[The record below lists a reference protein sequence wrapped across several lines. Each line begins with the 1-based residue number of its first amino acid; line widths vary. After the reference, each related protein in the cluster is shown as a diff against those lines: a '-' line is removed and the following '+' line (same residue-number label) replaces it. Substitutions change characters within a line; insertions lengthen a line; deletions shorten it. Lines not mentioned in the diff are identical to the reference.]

1 MNRTVLVFGAAGF
14 VGSALAH
21 SLLAAGETVVSVT
34 RDRTR
39 TPPGTAVVY
48 GDVTD
53 QAFCRRV
60 IADYKV
66 DVLYHLAAQSIV
78 SVCADDPL
86 GALEITALGTARLLQ
101 AIRDTG
107 RKVRTVVMT
116 SDKVYGHAPSPYT
129 EDTPFDARHPYEVSK
144 ACQDMIARMF
154 AFTYDMDVRVVRSVN
169 IYGPNDPNEDRLIPQ
184 TILRCLRGEPP
195 RLHEGASR
203 MLRQY
208 VYIDDLVAAL
218 RRVEVH
224 EQEAGAFCV
233 GAPDEARSVLDVM
246 RAIYQVGGQSWQEP
260 EVAPRAG
267 GFKEIASQSIDDR
280 KLRSIGW
287 QPSVHFAE
295 GIERTFR
302 WYKESSHGVR

>member
-1 MNRTVLVFGAAGF
+1 MDRKVLVFGAAGF
-14 VGSALAH
+14 VGSALARE
-21 SLLAAGETVVSVT
+21 LMVAGDTVISVT

-39 TPPGTAVVY
+39 TPPGTVVVY

-60 IADYKV
+60 IADYKI

-107 RKVRTVVMT
+107 RRVRCVVMT
-116 SDKVYGHAPSPYT
+116 SDKVYGHAPSPYV

-144 ACQDMIARMF
+144 ACQDLIARMF
-154 AFTYDMDVRVVRSVN
+154 AYTYDMDVRVVRSVN
-169 IYGPNDPNEDRLIPQ
+169 IYGPGDPNEDRLIPQ
-184 TILRCLRGEPP
+184 TILRCLRGEAPK
-195 RLHEGASR
+195 LHEGASR

-208 VYIDDLVAAL
+208 VYIYDLVAAL
-218 RRVEVH
+218 RCI
-224 EQEAGAFCV
+224 EAHDHAEPFCV

-246 RAIYQVGGQSWQEP
+246 RAIYRVAGREWQEP
-260 EVAPRAG
+260 EVAARAG
-267 GFKEIASQSIDDR
+267 GFKEIAAQSISDS

-287 QPSVHFAE
+287 APMTSFAA
-295 GIERTFR
+295 GIERTYR
-302 WYKESSHGVR
+302 WYTEASHVR

>member
-14 VGSALAH
+14 VGSALAR
-21 SLLAAGETVVSVT
+21 SLLAAGDTVVSVT

-107 RKVRTVVMT
+107 RRVRAIVMT
-116 SDKVYGHAPSPYT
+116 SDKVYGHAPSPYS
-129 EDTPFDARHPYEVSK
+129 EDTSFDARHPYEVSK
-144 ACQDMIARMF
+144 ACQDLIARMF
-154 AFTYDMDVRVVRSVN
+154 AYTYDMDVRVVRSVN

-208 VYIDDLVAAL
+208 VYIDDLVDAL
-218 RRVEVH
+218 HRVEAH
-224 EQEAGAFCV
+224 ERSEPFCV

-246 RAIYQVGGQSWQEP
+246 RAIYRVAGRDWQEP
-260 EVAPRAG
+260 EVAARAG

-287 QPSVHFAE
+287 CPSVRFAE

-302 WYKESSHGVR
+302 WHKEASHGVR

>member
-14 VGSALAH
+14 VGSALARE
-21 SLLAAGETVVSVT
+21 LLAAGDTVVSVT

-101 AIRDTG
+101 AVRDTG
-107 RKVRTVVMT
+107 RQVRIVVMT
-116 SDKVYGHAPSPYT
+116 SDKVYGHAPSPYN
-129 EDTPFDARHPYEVSK
+129 ESTPFDARHPYEVSK
-144 ACQDMIARMF
+144 ACQDLIARMF
-154 AFTYDMDVRVVRSVN
+154 AYTYDMDVRVVRSVN

-184 TILRCLRGEPP
+184 TIVRCLRGEPP

-208 VYIDDLVAAL
+208 VYIDDLVNAL
-218 RRVEVH
+218 RWVEAH
-224 EQEAGAFCV
+224 DRAEPFCV

-246 RAIYQVGGQSWQEP
+246 RAIYRVAGRDWQEP
-260 EVAPRAG
+260 EIAARAG
-267 GFKEIASQSIDDR
+267 GFKEIASQSIDDS
-280 KLRSIGW
+280 KLRALGW
-287 QPSVHFAE
+287 RPAVRFAD

-302 WYKESSHGVR
+302 WHEEASHGVR

>member
-1 MNRTVLVFGAAGF
+1 VNRTVLVFGAAGF
-14 VGSALAH
+14 VGSALARE
-21 SLLAAGETVVSVT
+21 LLAAGDTVVSVT

-86 GALEITALGTARLLQ
+86 GALETTAIGTARLLQ
-101 AIRDTG
+101 AVRDTG
-107 RKVRTVVMT
+107 RRVRIIVST
-116 SDKVYGHAPSPYT
+116 SDKVYGHSPSPYT

-144 ACQDMIARMF
+144 ACQDLIARMF
-154 AFTYDMDVRVVRSVN
+154 AYTYDMDVSIVRSVN

-208 VYIDDLVAAL
+208 VYIDDLVDAL
-218 RRVEVH
+218 RRVEAYGQP
-224 EQEAGAFCV
+224 EAFCV

-246 RAIYQVGGQSWQEP
+246 RAIYRVAGRDWREP
-260 EVAPRAG
+260 EIAARAG

-287 QPSVHFAE
+287 QPTVRFAD

-302 WYKESSHGVR
+302 WYQEASHVVR